1 MEYINNGFGG
11 DSDRSG
17 GGDDNAAF
25 AVARPRFASS
35 NHALAFWYPLPPLAC
50 NGCI

>member
-25 AVARPRFASS
+25 ADSPPEFAPS
-35 NHALAFWYPLPPLAC
+35 NHALAFGVPLPPLAC
-50 NGCI
+50 CCCI